1 MAVAQVLE
9 HRNAIEK
16 DLGLNLTRN
25 LVNLAQLMGEP
36 PIADWNWN
44 VLVANK
50 ENTAILQRS

>member
-25 LVNLAQLMGEP
+25 LVNLVPLMGEP
-36 PIADWNWN
+36 PIANCSWTSW
-44 VLVANK
+44 
-50 ENTAILQRS
+50 TAITENAERRV